1 MVSFFIYL
9 FYGFVAFVV
18 LGCLAAMCLPLVE
31 EANRLAEEEQREK
44 RTAEIVALATEVNGL
59 VKDLTPAVELQMLDY
74 LVNMANKLQGG
85 STLLSR
91 WEKVKSHVEEYL
103 NSGNRDLIDL
113 AWHNNEVRTVR
124 CDLDG
129 WRYHNGIESS
139 HNLRITSVMCA
150 LQGNVYGAAICLL
163 KSLIKGAPV
172 VKNTVTNC
180 LKEDKEEVQ
189 EILSKLREFARGI
202 GYRLPYEEAIRI
214 PLETKVSLE
223 EVRSIAKRTTARQN
237 SVDCTLTINEKVF
250 KVENKTFDIP
260 EDIGYDTGY

>member
-1 MVSFFIYL
+1 MFSFFIYL

-18 LGCLAAMCLPLVE
+18 LGCLAAMCLPLVK
-31 EANRLAEEEQREK
+31 EANRSSEEREREK
-44 RTAEIVALATEVNGL
+44 RTAEIIAARVALATEVNGL

-85 STLLSR
+85 STLKNS
-91 WEKVKSHVEEYL
+91 WGKVKSHVEEYL

-139 HNLRITSVMCA
+139 HNLRVTSVMCA

-189 EILSKLREFARGI
+189 EILSKLREFAR
-202 GYRLPYEEAIRI
+202 EIR
-214 PLETKVSLE
+214 
-223 EVRSIAKRTTARQN
+223 
-237 SVDCTLTINEKVF
+237 
-250 KVENKTFDIP
+250 
-260 EDIGYDTGY
+260 